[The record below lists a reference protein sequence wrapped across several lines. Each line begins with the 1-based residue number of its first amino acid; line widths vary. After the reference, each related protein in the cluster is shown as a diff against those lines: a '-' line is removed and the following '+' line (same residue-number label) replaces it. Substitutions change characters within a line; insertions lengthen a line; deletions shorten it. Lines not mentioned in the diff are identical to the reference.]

1 MCLCFRARSTAAPR
15 ALTLCR
21 AQINVS
27 FVVLANFIIISL
39 NQIAPPEPS
48 SARATPR
55 RGRMPRRNVKMSR
68 LSNKTSTHS
77 LGPAPPP
84 QPHAARPQRAWACR
98 EPAPCP
104 HQWQT
109 SVYRNL

>member
-39 NQIAPPEPS
+39 NQ
-48 SARATPR
+48 
-55 RGRMPRRNVKMSR
+55 
-68 LSNKTSTHS
+68 
-77 LGPAPPP
+77 APPP
-84 QPHAARPQRAWACR
+84 PLPPR
-98 EPAPCP
+98 
-104 HQWQT
+104 
-109 SVYRNL
+109 SY